1 MGVVRVGSSALI
13 GWSGVAQTIDIMN
26 IDELDEVA
34 AAAVFLR
41 VVGRVDQHLLAVDPV
56 PSWLVIHKLLTYL
69 FIYLLTYLDV
79 TSWLVLLRVVDH
91 TFTRPQC
98 IVVEN

>member
-56 PSWLVIHKLLTYL
+56 PSWLV
-69 FIYLLTYLDV
+69 V
-79 TSWLVLLRVVDH
+79 RRAVDF
-91 TFTRPQC
+91 TLTRPYC
-98 IVVEN
+98 IVLELIYVI